1 MNDPG
6 TRGAKPPVLQSVG
19 KSLPEFFIERH
30 VFAYMLSGVLLLF
43 GLISYD
49 RIGVDRFPKI
59 DFPVISV
66 QTVLPGASPEIIDSS
81 VANLIETTVNSVPDI
96 EYIQSTSAPGV
107 SLVIVRF
114 GLDKDVDVAF
124 NEVQAK
130 VNQVLPELP
139 EEADPPVV
147 AKVEFGAMPVMWLSL
162 TGDRTLQQLNQY
174 ARNYIKKRLETIDG
188 VGEVR
193 LGGER
198 KRTIRV
204 NLDPDRMAAFGI
216 AANDVIGAFAT
227 EHIRMQGGFLVG
239 GEQEKLVKLDLEFHN
254 PRELEQLIVAYP
266 QGAPIR
272 LADIAEVVD
281 GLEDH
286 RKFASYNGLPTVG
299 IGIVKVDDA
308 NTVSIVNEVERRL
321 EEEILP
327 ALPPGMVL
335 DVAYSDADLIEDI
348 VAALEEHIVLGTLL
362 TALVVLLF
370 LKSLPSTLII
380 AAAIPVSLLGAVAVM
395 YFAGF
400 TFNAMTLLGLLLLI
414 GIVVD
419 DAIVVL
425 ENIYRQMELGE
436 TDPVAASRR
445 GSRQVVFAVLAA
457 TMTLV
462 SIFAPVIFMEGVIG
476 SFFMSFAVVVTVGV
490 LVSLFVALSLT
501 PALCAR
507 HLSRSAEHGPLYRA
521 IERGFRALDRS
532 YRRLISTSL
541 EHRKLVLLAAFVA
554 VMSSGFFFSQVD
566 KGFMPEEDEGR
577 FIVAVKAPL
586 GSSIQYTTRKV
597 EHIQRILG
605 EYPAITSNFAVI
617 GEDAA
622 RQVSQASVT
631 VNLAHW
637 DDRDLSQ
644 AEIMESLRG
653 RFAQIPGVE
662 TFVTEVPMVGGMRGD
677 PLQFVLRGPNLQ
689 RVAELAADLRQ
700 ELMKDPEIGNLDLL
714 LQLELPQLE
723 MAPRRERIRDLG
735 LSTRDVALAVNV
747 LSGGFDVARYN
758 DDPGDG
764 ERYDVRLKAGDGSLR
779 QAPDLSKIYLRTP
792 MGELVRLDNLV
803 ELEQSLG
810 PAVVSRYDLQYSAQ
824 FLGTPRMAEATA
836 IAYVQETAEAMLPPG
851 YGVQMIGRSS
861 EFGKTVYYMLF
872 AFVTAMILVYMVL
885 ASQFNSFVQ
894 PLVIM
899 VAQPLAIIGG
909 VGALWLTGHT
919 LNIYSMIGLVLLVG
933 LVAKNSILLVDLTNQ
948 MRGEGMGINEALE
961 AACPVRMRPVLMT
974 SATIILALAP
984 AATGLGAGANTNGP
998 LAVAVIG
1005 GLVSSTLLTLVVV
1018 PALYS
1023 LVEHRVEHFRGK
1035 RLRKHPAGHREAPT
1049 R

>member
-1 MNDPG
+1 MSDAADQGRKTP
-6 TRGAKPPVLQSVG
+6 ALQRVG
-19 KSLPEFFIERH
+19 RSLPEFFIQRN

-43 GLISYD
+43 GLIAYD
-49 RIGVDRFPKI
+49 RIGVDRFPKVN
-59 DFPVISV
+59 FPIISI
-66 QTVLPGASPEIIDSS
+66 QTVLPGASPEIVDSS
-81 VANLIETTVNSVPDI
+81 VANLIETTVNSVPGI

-107 SLVIVRF
+107 SLVIIRF
-114 GLDKDVDVAF
+114 GLEKNVDIAF

-139 EEADPPVV
+139 KEADPPVV
-147 AKVEFGAMPVMWLSL
+147 AKVEFGALPVMWLAL

-216 AANDVIGAFAT
+216 AANDVIGAFAS
-227 EHIRMQGGFLVG
+227 EHIRMQGGFLVS
-239 GEQEKLVKLDLEFHN
+239 GEQEKLVKLDLEFHD

-272 LADIAEVVD
+272 LSDIADIVD

-286 RKFASYNGLPTVG
+286 RKFASFSGLPTVG
-299 IGIVKVDDA
+299 IGIVKVDNA
-308 NTVSIVNEVERRL
+308 NTVAVVNEVERRL
-321 EEEILP
+321 RDEILP
-327 ALPPGMVL
+327 ALPPGMKL
-335 DVAYSDADLIEDI
+335 DIAYSDADLIEEI

-362 TALVVLLF
+362 TALVVLVF

-380 AAAIPVSLLGAVAVM
+380 AAAVPVSLLGGVAVM

-425 ENIYRQMELGE
+425 ENIFRQMELGE
-436 TDPVAASRR
+436 TDPVTAARR

-462 SIFAPVIFMEGVIG
+462 SIFAPVIFMEGIIG

-490 LVSLFVALSLT
+490 MVSLFVSLSLT

-507 HLSRSAEHGPLYRA
+507 HLSYSSEHGPLYRN
-521 IERGFRALDRS
+521 IERMFRALDEA
-532 YRRLISTSL
+532 YRRLIGSGL
-541 EHRKLVLLAAFVA
+541 KHRKLVLLAAFLA
-554 VMSSGFFFSQVD
+554 VLTSGFFFSQVD

-577 FIVAVKAPL
+577 FVIAVKAPL
-586 GSSIQYTTRKV
+586 GSSIEYTESKIRDIEK
-597 EHIQRILG
+597 ILQ
-605 EYPAITSNFAVI
+605 EYPSITTSFATI
-617 GEDAA
+617 GEDSA
-622 RQVSQASVT
+622 RQVSQASIV
-631 VNLAHW
+631 VNMQHW
-637 DDRDLSQ
+637 DDRDIGQ
-644 AEIMESLRG
+644 GEVMETLRE
-653 RFAQIPGVE
+653 RFREIPGIE
-662 TFVTEVPMVGGMRGD
+662 TFVTEVPQVGGMRGD
-677 PLQFVLRGPNLQ
+677 PLQFVLRGPDLE
-689 RVAELAADLRQ
+689 RVAELAAALRQ
-700 ELMKDPEIGNLDLL
+700 KLMEDPEIGNLDLL

-723 MAPRRERIRDLG
+723 MAPNRERIRDLG
-735 LSTRDVALAVNV
+735 LTTRDVALAVNV
-747 LSGGFDVARYN
+747 LSGGYDVARYN
-758 DDPGDG
+758 DEPGDG
-764 ERYDVRLKAGDGSLR
+764 ERYDVRLKAGEGSLQ
-779 QAPDLSKIYLRTP
+779 QAPDLSRIYLRTP
-792 MGELVRLDNLV
+792 AGDLVRLDNLV
-803 ELEQSLG
+803 EMERSLG

-824 FLGTPRMAEATA
+824 FLGTPRMAEAAA
-836 IAYVQETAEAMLPPG
+836 ITYVEETARAMLPPG

-872 AFVTAMILVYMVL
+872 AFVTALILVYMVL

-894 PLVIM
+894 PLIIM

-909 VGALWLTGHT
+909 VGALWIVGHS

-948 MRGEGMGINEALE
+948 MREEGMGINEALL

-974 SATIILALAP
+974 SATVILALLP
-984 AATGLGAGANTNGP
+984 AAVGLGAGSDTNGP

-1005 GLVSSTLLTLVVV
+1005 GMVSSTLLTLVVV
-1018 PALYS
+1018 PSLYS
-1023 LVEHRVEHFRGK
+1023 LVEHRMERFR
-1035 RLRKHPAGHREAPT
+1035 R
-1049 R
+1049 

>member
-1 MNDPG
+1 MNEPLSPG
-6 TRGAKPPVLQSVG
+6 VKKTPVMQQLG
-19 KSLPEFFIERH
+19 KSLPEFFIERN

-43 GLISYD
+43 GLIAYD

-59 DFPVISV
+59 DFPIISV
-66 QTVLPGASPEIIDSS
+66 QTILPGASPEIVDSS

-107 SLVIVRF
+107 SVVIIRF
-114 GLDKDVDVAF
+114 GLDKDVDIAF

-139 EEADPPVV
+139 KEADPPVV
-147 AKVEFGAMPVMWLSL
+147 AKVEFGAMPVMWLAL

-174 ARNYIKKRLETIDG
+174 ARNHIKKRLETIDG

-198 KRTIRV
+198 RRTIRV

-216 AANDVIGAFAT
+216 AANDVIGAFAS

-239 GEQEKLVKLDLEFHN
+239 GELEKLVKLDLEFHD
-254 PRELEQLIVAYP
+254 PRELEQLIIAYP

-272 LADIAEVVD
+272 LGDIADVVD

-286 RKFASYNGLPTVG
+286 RKFASFNGLPTVG
-299 IGIVKVDDA
+299 IGIVKVDNA
-308 NTVSIVNEVERRL
+308 NTVTIVQEVERRL
-321 EEEILP
+321 AEEILP
-327 ALPPGMVL
+327 TLPPGMRL
-335 DVAYSDADLIEDI
+335 EVAYSDADLIEDI
-348 VAALEEHIVLGTLL
+348 VKALEEHIVLGTLL

-370 LKSLPSTLII
+370 LKSLPGTLIV

-400 TFNAMTLLGLLLLI
+400 TFNSMTLLGLLLLI

-425 ENIYRQMELGE
+425 ENIYRQMELGN
-436 TDPVAASRR
+436 TDPVSASRR

-462 SIFAPVIFMEGVIG
+462 SIFAPVIFMEGIIG

-501 PALCAR
+501 PALCSR
-507 HLSRSAEHGPLYRA
+507 HLSYSSEHGPLYRY
-521 IERGFRALDRS
+521 IDRGFKSMDSS
-532 YRRLISTSL
+532 YRRLITSSL
-541 EHRKLVLLAAFVA
+541 KHRKLVLLAAFLA
-554 VMSSGFFFSQVD
+554 VLSSGFFFGQVD

-577 FIVAVKAPL
+577 FLIAVKAPL
-586 GSSIQYTTRKV
+586 GSSIEYT
-597 EHIQRILG
+597 ESRIRDIEAILA
-605 EYPAITSNFAVI
+605 EYPAIVSSFATI
-617 GEDAA
+617 GDDQA
-622 RQVSQASVT
+622 RQVSQGSVV

-637 DDRDLSQ
+637 DDRDVAQ
-644 AEIMESLRG
+644 GEVMDSLRE
-653 RFAQIPGVE
+653 RFAGIAGVE
-662 TFVTEVPMVGGMRGD
+662 TFVTEVPMVGGQRGD
-677 PLQFVLRGPNLQ
+677 PLQFVLRGPDLE

-700 ELMKDPEIGNLDLL
+700 ELMKNPDIGSLDLL

-723 MAPRRERIRDLG
+723 MVPRRERIRDLG

-764 ERYDVRLKAGDGSLR
+764 ERYDVRLKAGQGSL
-779 QAPDLSKIYLRTP
+779 QNAPDLSKIYLRTP
-792 MGELVRLDNLV
+792 TSELVRLDNLV
-803 ELEQSLG
+803 EMQQSLG

-824 FLGTPRMAEATA
+824 FLGTPRMAEAAA
-836 IAYVQETAEAMLPPG
+836 IDYVLETAGAMLPPG
-851 YGVQMIGRSS
+851 YGVRMIGRSS

-885 ASQFNSFVQ
+885 ASQFNSFLQ
-894 PLVIM
+894 PLIIM

-933 LVAKNSILLVDLTNQ
+933 LVAKNSILLVDMTNQ
-948 MRGEGMGINEALE
+948 MRAEGMGIDEALE
-961 AACPVRMRPVLMT
+961 TACPIRMRPVLMT
-974 SATIILALAP
+974 SITVILALAP
-984 AATGLGAGANTNGP
+984 AAVGLGAGSATNAP
-998 LAVAVIG
+998 LSVAVIG

-1023 LVEHRVEHFRGK
+1023 LVEHRLENFRN
-1035 RLRKHPAGHREAPT
+1035 RAGA
-1049 R
+1049 